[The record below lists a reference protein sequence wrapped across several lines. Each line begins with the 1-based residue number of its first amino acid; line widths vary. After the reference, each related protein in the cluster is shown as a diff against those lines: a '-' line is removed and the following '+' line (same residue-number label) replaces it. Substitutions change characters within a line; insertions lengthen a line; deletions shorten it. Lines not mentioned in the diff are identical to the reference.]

1 MNKDQAKPY
10 QTGKP
15 VDGKTLKAALF
26 FFGGLLVMC
35 LLSMVLSGTS
45 AAIGT
50 PWLRI
55 VFCLVQVG
63 VYYSMAFY
71 SGLSRG
77 TAAVALGENVLNQRN
92 NGRAVPDAEIVCCFH
107 PLKGFIQ
114 AFLGTLPA
122 LAVTAVYASM
132 AQLQRT
138 SPGSL
143 PNFVSG
149 MASRPDVLTP
159 LTAYTQTQPAVLADY
174 LRVGSRALTMP
185 YVTMVG
191 SSNYAGL
198 LTLDRLAPLL
208 CLLPAIAYGV
218 GYAFGPKDRAR
229 VHQSIAEGKRRL
241 ARKQRREK
249 RQRRAEREPE
259 QLN

>member
-1 MNKDQAKPY
+1 MNKEKAKPF
-10 QTGKP
+10 QRGKP
-15 VDGKTLKAALF
+15 VDGKTLKAAAF

-35 LLSMVLSGTS
+35 LLNMILSGT
-45 AAIGT
+45 AAIFGAA
-50 PWLRI
+50 WLRI
-55 VFCLVQVG
+55 GFCVIQVL

-77 TAAVALGENVLNQRN
+77 SAAVALGENVLNQRKS
-92 NGRAVPDAEIVCCFH
+92 GREVTAAEEACCYH
-107 PLKGFIQ
+107 PLKGFVQ
-114 AFLGTLPA
+114 ALIGTLPVLIVA
-122 LAVTAVYASM
+122 GVYAVL
-132 AQLQRT
+132 AEQQHT

-149 MASRPDVLTP
+149 MASRPDVLAP
-159 LTAYTQTQPAVLADY
+159 LTAYTETKPAVLADY
-174 LRVGSRALTMP
+174 LRVGSRAMNMP

-198 LTLDRLAPLL
+198 LTLDRVAPLL

-218 GYAFGPKDRAR
+218 GYLLGPGDRLR
-229 VHQSIAEGKRRL
+229 VQENIAEGKRRL

-249 RQRRAEREPE
+249 QQRRAAREPE